1 MDPFLSFTSN
11 SNSKIK
17 NVFIAKMREVFY
29 INVTTSPLVVELR
42 QKEKHRFVDLFLTN
56 LINISSNLICRTVV
70 GKIGISKVVDAPGQK
85 FGSWDNT
92 SVVCQVTSGWKTAF
106 CRFFLGES
114 CKGNRSFL
122 SVVIIG
128 KMKKYSSCKNVKTRV
143 KRAF

>member
-1 MDPFLSFTSN
+1 MSN
-11 SNSKIK
+11 SS
-17 NVFIAKMREVFY
+17 R
-29 INVTTSPLVVELR
+29 
-42 QKEKHRFVDLFLTN
+42 
-56 LINISSNLICRTVV
+56 
-70 GKIGISKVVDAPGQK
+70 KIGISKVVDAPGQK